1 MSTQASFPTR
11 SLTVLTLTVLTVLAL
26 VVVGGSPSLH
36 AAGLLV
42 AEGRFGGEL
51 EIKEHSVKVV
61 VNNGVAVTELEQ
73 IFVNK
78 ENRMVEALYTFP
90 VPSGASVANFSMWI
104 NGKEMIG
111 EVVEKQ
117 RAREIYE
124 SYKATQVDPG
134 LLEQVDYKRFEMR
147 IYPIAANA
155 EQRVKVTYYQELDF
169 DHDQATYVYPLATT
183 VSSGAA
189 GDGAID
195 QRTSGKFA
203 LSLDVKSEVPIV
215 SLSSPSHADQFI
227 TVEHSPNYYQ
237 ASLETSGGDLSRDLV
252 LHFDTERPRT
262 GFDIITSKPG
272 DEDGYF
278 QLTLTAGPELEEIN
292 HGMDYVFILDVSGS
306 MANEGKMRLS
316 RNSLQAFIESL
327 GPQDRFE
334 MVAFNIAPD
343 PLWSRLQTVSK
354 ETQQQA
360 AEFLARQKARGGT
373 SLRPAVSAAYRY
385 DDPDRV
391 LNIVVLS
398 DGMTEEAEQQE
409 LLQVIDQRPAG
420 SRVFCIGVGNEVN
433 RPVLDQLAQKAG
445 GISDFISEGDDFER
459 AAAAFRRKLLRPAA
473 TNVKFTFEGVEVY
486 DLEPEELP
494 NLFHGAPLRLYG
506 RYKKGGAGSVTF
518 RGDVL
523 GQEVEQSVEVQLPEE
538 TADNPEIE
546 RMWAYRRVE
555 QLMRAGR
562 LETRMDTHEIIR
574 LCEEYSIISQYA
586 SFIVLENDAE
596 YQRWKIKRRNANRIV
611 RDRSGREQVNEELA
625 QLRDQTLERIQ
636 PVNAPAEQLAGKK
649 PVVVK
654 TVSGNSQPV
663 THRQPTPGN
672 RPRGFDIV
680 TPRSSPGRRSSGG
693 GGGAIDP
700 FSGAIALGLA
710 GAAAARRLRRKK
722 STGEDS
728 SPDGI
733 ET

>member
-1 MSTQASFPTR
+1 MSTQIRFLTR
-11 SLTVLTLTVLTVLAL
+11 ALTVLVTLTLLA
-26 VVVGGSPSLH
+26 VGGSASLD

-111 EVVEKQ
+111 EVVEKK
-117 RAREIYE
+117 RARKIYE

-155 EQRVKVTYYQELDF
+155 EQRIKVTYYQELDF
-169 DHDQATYVYPLATT
+169 DHDEATYVYPLATT
-183 VSSGAA
+183 VSSGTART
-189 GDGAID
+189 GAID
-195 QRTSGKFA
+195 ERTSGKFA

-215 SLSSPSHADQFI
+215 SLSSPSHTDQFI
-227 TVEHSPNYYQ
+227 TVEHSPNYCQ
-237 ASLETSGGDLSRDLV
+237 ASLEVSGGDLSRDVV

-262 GFDIITSKPG
+262 GFDIITAKQG
-272 DEDGYF
+272 GEDGYF
-278 QLTLTAGPELEEIN
+278 QLTLTAGQELEEIN

-306 MANEGKMRLS
+306 MANDGKMRMS

-334 MVAFNIAPD
+334 MMAFNISPN
-343 PLWSRLQTVSK
+343 PLWSSLQTVSK

-360 AEFLARQKARGGT
+360 TDFLAQQKARGGT
-373 SLRPAVSAAYRY
+373 SLWPAVSAAYRY
-385 DDPDRV
+385 DDPDRI

-398 DGMTEEAEQQE
+398 DGMTGQSEQQE
-409 LLQVIDQRPAG
+409 LLRAIDQRPAG
-420 SRVFCIGVGNEVN
+420 SRVFCIGVGNDVN
-433 RPVLDQLAQKAG
+433 RPILNQLAQKAG
-445 GISDFISEGDDFER
+445 GIADFISQEDDFER
-459 AAAAFRRKLLRPAA
+459 AATAFRRKLLRPAA
-473 TNVKFTFEGVEVY
+473 TNVNFTFGGVEVY
-486 DLEPEELP
+486 DLEPKELP
-494 NLFHGAPLRLYG
+494 NLFYGAPLRLYG
-506 RYKKGGAGSVTF
+506 RYKNGGTGSVTF
-518 RGDVL
+518 KGEVL
-523 GQEVEQSVEVQLPEE
+523 GQAVDQSVEVNFPKE
-538 TADNPEIE
+538 TAGNSEIE

-562 LETRMDTHEIIR
+562 LETQMDTNEIIR

-611 RDRSGREQVNEELA
+611 RDRSGREIVNKELA
-625 QLRDQTLERIQ
+625 QLRERALDKVQ
-636 PVNAPAEQLAGKK
+636 PLNAPAEHAAGKT

-654 TVSGNSQPV
+654 TISKNSQPV
-663 THRQPTPGN
+663 IGRPPTSGN
-672 RPRGFDIV
+672 RPSGFDIV
-680 TPRSSPGRRSSGG
+680 TPGSRSGKRSSG

-710 GAAAARRLRRKK
+710 GAALARRLRRRKFTVKK
-722 STGEDS
+722 SSD
-728 SPDGI
+728 DGI